1 LRHGKQKGV
10 LKLQNIISMKNIRKD
25 FKGNTAL
32 KNLTFDIKEGEIFGF
47 LGPSGAG
54 KTTTIKLLTS
64 QLLPTSG
71 EVKVFGKD
79 VYTNKKEICKNI
91 GILSDTSGIY
101 DRLSVGDNL
110 MLYANINGIP
120 KESVE
125 EILEKVGMLEDIKK
139 EAKKLSKGM
148 KQRLMIARAVI
159 HKPKLLFL
167 DEPTSSLDPGTTL
180 EIHRLLRR
188 LNEEGTTIF
197 LTTHNMEEAD
207 KLCDRV
213 AFLNDG
219 EIVDIGKPNDLKL
232 KYTNDDIKV
241 ILKDENKEIMLKN
254 NKEGASRIKTWME
267 EGQLLAI
274 HSMEPSLEK
283 IFLNLTG
290 REL

>member
-1 LRHGKQKGV
+1 ME
-10 LKLQNIISMKNIRKD
+10 NIISMKNVRKD
-25 FKGNTAL
+25 FKGTSAL
-32 KNLTFDIKEGEIFGF
+32 KNLNFSIAEGEVFGF

-64 QLLPTSG
+64 QLIPSSG

-79 VYTNKKEICKNI
+79 VYSNKGDIVKNI

-101 DRLSVGDNL
+101 ERLSVLDNL
-110 MLYANINGIP
+110 MLYADINGVP
-120 KESVE
+120 KKDVK
-125 EILEKVGMLEDIKK
+125 EILDKVGMSEDIKK

-148 KQRLMIARAVI
+148 KQRLMIARAVL

-167 DEPTSSLDPGTTL
+167 DEPTSSLDPGTML
-180 EIHRLLRR
+180 EIHRLLRK

-207 KLCDRV
+207 KLCHRV
-213 AFLNDG
+213 AFLNAG
-219 EIVDIGKPNDLKL
+219 EIVDIGNPAALKL
-232 KYTNDDIKV
+232 KYTDDDIKV
-241 ILKDENKEIMLKN
+241 VLKDKNKEIMLKN
-254 NKEGASRIKTWME
+254 NLEGASKIKAWME

-283 IFLNLTG
+283 IFLSLTG

>member
-1 LRHGKQKGV
+1 
-10 LKLQNIISMKNIRKD
+10 MKNVRKD
-25 FKGNTAL
+25 FKGGTAL
-32 KNLTFDIKEGEIFGF
+32 KNLNFSIKDGEIFGF

-64 QLLPTSG
+64 QLVPTYG

-79 VYTNKKEICKNI
+79 VYTNKKEIVKNI
-91 GILSDTSGIY
+91 GILSDNSGLY
-101 DRLSVGDNL
+101 DRLSVLDNL
-110 MLYANINGIP
+110 MLFAEINGVP
-120 KESVE
+120 KNNVMET
-125 EILEKVGMLEDIKK
+125 LDKVGMTDSIKK
-139 EAKKLSKGM
+139 EIKKLSKGM

-159 HKPKLLFL
+159 HNPKLLFL

-180 EIHRLLRR
+180 EIHKMLRK
-188 LNEEGTTIF
+188 LNNDGTTIF

-213 AFLNDG
+213 AFLNEG
-219 EIVDIGKPNDLKL
+219 EIADMGNPKDLKL
-232 KYTNDDIKV
+232 KYANDDIKV
-241 ILKDENKEIMLKN
+241 TLKAKEEIILKKDTI
-254 NKEGASRIKTWME
+254 GASKIKTWIE